1 MIKINV
7 NSSKSYDILI
17 ESGLLEK
24 CGELVS
30 DIVKSKKCAV
40 VTDDIVDRLYG
51 DKTVK
56 SLEKSG
62 FKVVKFIIPNGEK
75 SKSHEQLIALYN
87 FLSENDITRTDFLVA
102 LGGGVVGDFTGYC
115 AATYLRG
122 VDYVQIPTTLLAQV
136 DSSVGG
142 KTAVN
147 IEAGKN
153 LVGCFK
159 QPVLVI
165 ADTDTLNTLSDDLF
179 ADGMGEVVKY
189 GMIRSKYLFENLS
202 KGGIRGNA
210 ELMNEVIAEC
220 VSIKR
225 DVVQNDEFDT
235 GERMIL
241 NFGHTFGHAIEKYLG
256 YGNIHHGKA
265 VAIGMQM
272 ITAAAEKKG
281 SAEKGISEKLKACL
295 EANSLPFSSD
305 ITSDKLYTLSIGD
318 KKRTSDKIRVI
329 ICPEIGKSQIV
340 TLTLNEYKEFL
351 ELI

>member
-1 MIKINV
+1 MTKIHV
-7 NSSKSYDILI
+7 KGSASYDILI
-17 ESGLLEK
+17 EGGLLEK
-24 CGELVS
+24 CGELIS
-30 DIVKSKKCAV
+30 DVVKSKKCAV
-40 VTDDIVDRLYG
+40 VTDDIVDGLYG

-56 SLEKSG
+56 GLENSG
-62 FKVVKFIIPNGEK
+62 FKVVKFVFPNGER

-102 LGGGVVGDFTGYC
+102 LGGGVVGDLTGYC

-122 VDYVQIPTTLLAQV
+122 IDYVQIPTTLLAQV

-159 QPVLVI
+159 QPKLVI
-165 ADTDTLNTLSDDLF
+165 ADTDTLSTLSGDIF

-189 GMIRSKYLFENLS
+189 GMIRSKSLFDKLSEGNIRENASLLN
-202 KGGIRGNA
+202 G
-210 ELMNEVIAEC
+210 VIAEC

-241 NFGHTFGHAIEKYLG
+241 NFGHTFGHAIEKYMG

-272 ITAAAEKKG
+272 ITEAAEKKG
-281 SAEKGISEKLKACL
+281 SVQKGVSEKLSLCL
-295 EANSLPFSSD
+295 KANSLPFSSD
-305 ITSDKLYTLSIGD
+305 IASDKLYNLSIGD

-329 ICPEIGKSQIV
+329 ICPEIGKSSII
-340 TLTLNEYKEFL
+340 TMTLNEYKEFL

>member
-7 NSSKSYDILI
+7 NSSTNYDILI

-24 CGELVS
+24 SGELVS
-30 DIVKSKKCAV
+30 AVVSSKKCAV
-40 VTDDIVDRLYG
+40 VTDDIVDGLYAERLM
-51 DKTVK
+51 K

-62 FKVVKFIIPNGEK
+62 FSAVKFTVPGGET
-75 SKSHEQLIALYN
+75 SKSHQQLISLYN
-87 FLSENDITRTDFLVA
+87 FLSENDITRTDFIIA
-102 LGGGVVGDFTGYC
+102 LGGGVVGDLTGYC

-122 VDYVQIPTTLLAQV
+122 IDYVQIPTTLLAQV

-147 IEAGKN
+147 IDAGKN

-165 ADTDTLNTLSDDLF
+165 ADTDTLDTLSEDVF
-179 ADGMGEVVKY
+179 ADGMGEVTKY
-189 GMIRSKYLFENLS
+189 GMIRSRSLFEKLL
-202 KGGIRGNA
+202 KGNA
-210 ELMNEVIAEC
+210 RENINEIIAEC

-241 NFGHTFGHAIEKYLG
+241 NFGHTFGHAIEKYSG

-265 VAIGMQM
+265 VAIGMYM
-272 ITAAAEKKG
+272 ITRAAEKNG
-281 SAEKGISEKLKACL
+281 SAEKGTADKLKLCL
-295 EANSLPFSSD
+295 EANSLPFDSD
-305 ITSDKLYTLSIGD
+305 IPSDTLYTLSIGD
-318 KKRTSDKIRVI
+318 KKRTSDKIRII
-329 ICPEIGKSQIV
+329 ICPEIGKSRTV
-340 TLTLNEYKEFL
+340 TLTLNEYKKFL

>member
-7 NSSKSYDILI
+7 KSSVNYDILI
-17 ESGLLEK
+17 ESGLLGK

-30 DIVKSKKCAV
+30 GVVRSKKCAL
-40 VTDDIVDRLYG
+40 VTDDIVDGLYSE
-51 DKTVK
+51 KVLA
-56 SLEKSG
+56 SLKKSG
-62 FKVVKFIIPNGEK
+62 FEAVKFIVPNGET
-75 SKSHEQLIALYN
+75 SKSHEQLISLYN
-87 FLSENDITRTDFLVA
+87 FLCENDITRSDFLIA
-102 LGGGVVGDFTGYC
+102 LGGGVVGDLTGYC

-122 VDYVQIPTTLLAQV
+122 IDYVQIPTTLLAQV

-147 IEAGKN
+147 IDAGKN

-165 ADTDTLNTLSDDLF
+165 ADTDTLSTLSDDLF

-189 GMIRSKYLFENLS
+189 GMIRSKSLFDKLS
-202 KGGIRGNA
+202 EGNIRGST
-210 ELMNEVIAEC
+210 ELLNGVIAEC
-220 VSIKR
+220 ISIKR
-225 DVVQNDEFDT
+225 DVVENDEFDT

-265 VAIGMQM
+265 VAIGMYM
-272 ITAAAEKKG
+272 ITEAAEKKG
-281 SAEKGISEKLKACL
+281 IASKGISEKLKACL
-295 EANSLPFSSD
+295 KANFLPFTSD
-305 ITSDKLYTLSIGD
+305 ITADKLYALSIGD

-329 ICPEIGKSQIV
+329 ICPEEGKSRII
-340 TLTLNEYKEFL
+340 TMGLNEYKEFL